1 MKIGEHMSKR
11 IRKNERGRG
20 MERIGED
27 WKEQKKRNV
36 CDHGLKGDELADP
49 CGGMRRWNEDTI

>member
-1 MKIGEHMSKR
+1 MKIGEHMS
-11 IRKNERGRG
+11 KNERGRG

-36 CDHGLKGDELADP
+36 CEHGLKGDELAVP
-49 CGGMRRWNEDTI
+49 CGGMRRWNDETI